1 MAATAH
7 VDTFVREH
15 LPPRGQWPEFVFER
29 PEFVY
34 PERLNCATE
43 LLDRRLAGPG
53 GAQAG
58 DRPALHGIVGGSACT
73 WTYRQLL
80 EQANRIAHVLTAD
93 LGLVPGNRVLLR
105 APNNPMLAACW
116 LAVMKA
122 GGVAV
127 STMQLLRARELAQI
141 VGKAK
146 VGLALCDARLVAEL
160 EAAAGECPELAR
172 IVCFN
177 GGGGGDSLEALA
189 ASKPVAFADV
199 ATAADDPALIAFTS
213 GTTGAPKAAVHFHR
227 GVMVM
232 CDGLPRAVVQ
242 PGADDVFCGTPPL
255 AFGFGLAVLLC
266 VPLRFGASA
275 VLCEKLT
282 PAGLLQTIRDYRC
295 TITATVPTFLG
306 QMAALASD
314 YDLSSL
320 RKVISSGEALPDA
333 TRRRFRQA
341 TGLEPIDGFGA
352 TELLQTFIAHAPERV
367 RAGATGY
374 AIPGYQARVVDAAG
388 VPCAP
393 GVVGQLAVK
402 GPSGCLYLD
411 DPRQGDYVRDGWNV
425 TGDAFSVDD
434 DGYFYFQGRA
444 DDLIVSAGYNIG
456 GPEVES
462 TLLGH
467 EAVAE
472 CAVVGLPDEQRGNVV
487 SAFVVLKPGY
497 PADERTA
504 QALQDYVKATI
515 APYKYPRRIEFV
527 AALPRGETGKL
538 LRCKLREAPYA
549 ARPAVVAA
557 GRSAMPA
564 RPED

>member
-1 MAATAH
+1 MGYTSH
-7 VDTFVREH
+7 VDTFVRDH
-15 LPPRGQWPEFVFER
+15 LPPREQWPEFVFER

-43 LLDRRLAGPG
+43 LLDRMVAGSGGLA
-53 GAQAG
+53 AA
-58 DRPALHGIVGGSACT
+58 DRPALHGTLNGRPCT

-80 EQANRIAHVLTAD
+80 AQANRIAHVLTEE

-127 STMQLLRARELAQI
+127 STMPLLRTRELAQI
-141 VGKAK
+141 IGKARI
-146 VGLALCDARLVAEL
+146 GLALCDIRLVAEL
-160 EAAAGECPELAR
+160 EAAAAQGPHLKR
-172 IVCFN
+172 VVCFN
-177 GGGGGDSLEALA
+177 DDGPASLEAMA
-189 ASKPVAFADV
+189 AGKPSAFANVD
-199 ATAADDPALIAFTS
+199 TAADDPALIAFTS
-213 GTTGAPKAAVHFHR
+213 GTTGPPKAAVHFHR

-232 CDGLPRAVVQ
+232 CDGVPRSVVQ
-242 PGADDVFCGTPPL
+242 ADENDVFCGTPPL

-266 VPLRFGASA
+266 APLRFGASA

-295 TITATVPTFLG
+295 TITATVPTFLS
-306 QMAALASD
+306 QMAALAGD

-320 RKVISSGEALPDA
+320 KKAISSGEALPDA
-333 TRRRFRQA
+333 TRREFRRA
-341 TGLEPIDGFGA
+341 TGLELIDGFGA
-352 TELLQTFIAHAPERV
+352 TEMLQTFIAHAPERA
-367 RAGATGY
+367 RPGAAGY
-374 AIPGYQARVVDAAG
+374 VIPGYHARVVDDRG
-388 VPCAP
+388 EPCAP
-393 GVVGQLAVK
+393 GVVGHLSVK

-411 DPRQGDYVRDGWNV
+411 DVRQRDYVRNGWNV
-425 TGDAFSVDD
+425 TGDAFSVDK

-444 DDLIVSAGYNIG
+444 DDMIVSAGYNIG
-456 GPEVES
+456 GLEVES

-472 CAVVGLPDEQRGNVV
+472 CAVVGLPDARRGNVV

-497 PADERTA
+497 PADDDTA
-504 QALQDYVKATI
+504 KALQDFVKATI
-515 APYKYPRRIEFV
+515 APYKYPRRVEFV

-538 LRCKLREAPYA
+538 LRFRLREASTAPGPA
-549 ARPAVVAA
+549 ASPDLRCAAPAS
-557 GRSAMPA
+557 R
-564 RPED
+564 EH

>member
-1 MAATAH
+1 MGYTAH

-15 LPPRGQWPEFVFER
+15 LPPRGLWPEFVFER

-34 PERLNCATE
+34 PTRLNCATE
-43 LLDRRLAGPG
+43 LLDRMVAGADG
-53 GAQAG
+53 ITAA
-58 DRPALHGIVGGSACT
+58 DRPAMHGLVNGRPCT

-80 EQANRIAHVLTAD
+80 AQANRIAHVLTAD

-105 APNNPMLAACW
+105 APNNPMMAACW

-127 STMQLLRARELAQI
+127 STMQLLRARELGQI
-141 VGKAK
+141 IGKAR
-146 VGLALCDARLVAEL
+146 VGLALCDIRLVAEL
-160 EAAAGECPELAR
+160 EAAAAQCPDLQR
-172 IVCFN
+172 IVVFN
-177 GGGGGDSLEALA
+177 GDGPGSLEAMA
-189 ASKPVAFADV
+189 AERPTEFANVD
-199 ATAADDPALIAFTS
+199 TAADDPALIAFTS
-213 GTTGAPKAAVHFHR
+213 GTTGQPKAAVHFHR

-232 CDGLPRAVVQ
+232 CDGVPRSVVK
-242 PGADDVFCGTPPL
+242 PDGNDVFCGTPPL

-266 VPLRFGASA
+266 APLRFGASV

-282 PAGLLQTIRDYRC
+282 PAGLLQTIQDFRC
-295 TITATVPTFLG
+295 TIAATVPTFLA
-306 QMAALASD
+306 QMAALAGD

-320 RKVISSGEALPDA
+320 KKAISSGEALPDA
-333 TRRRFRQA
+333 VRRNFRHA

-352 TELLQTFIAHAPERV
+352 TEMLQTFIAHAPERV
-367 RAGATGY
+367 RPGATGY
-374 AIPGYQARVVDAAG
+374 VIPGYRARVVDDRG
-388 VPCAP
+388 EPCAP

-411 DPRQGDYVRDGWNV
+411 DQRQSDYVRDGWNV
-425 TGDAFSVDD
+425 TGDAFSVDE
-434 DGYFYFQGRA
+434 DGYFYFQGRS

-472 CAVVGLPDEQRGNVV
+472 CAVVGLPDARRGNVV

-497 PADERTA
+497 PADDETA
-504 QALQDYVKATI
+504 KALQDFVKAAI

-527 AALPRGETGKL
+527 SSLPRGETGKL
-538 LRCKLREAPYA
+538 MRCRLREASAPSH
-549 ARPAVVAA
+549 PAIPADLRCAVPS
-557 GRSAMPA
+557 GRAN
-564 RPED
+564 